1 MLGLC
6 ASSMGLMPT
15 QRLPVAGSHAVARS
29 PGPCM
34 AGAAALAKNERLIEE
49 YRSSMEDAALMF
61 CVRSEGIP
69 VNEMS
74 ALRQSFPEDIKIK
87 VCKNNLLQLAS
98 EKESVSERFGAIAG
112 DEKEINR
119 LSNMWFF
126 VPEDQMRASV
136 DAWEKHCKEFD
147 NENRNSDIVGGVFGN
162 EVMDAKGVKAVS
174 KLPTKQELMAQ
185 TATDIKLVTTK
196 LARVIKQA
204 GAAER
209 IAKGLKEA
217 QGQKL
222 SRAVNAMKDKL
233 GD

>member
-112 DEKEINR
+112 ARTGGKHVSGRVAGGTCGSAGFGGALARGCGRERSPEQRSPRTVSLAPVSRRALPFAAGDEKEINR

-136 DAWEKHCKEFD
+136 RPHASPLPRSLAPPGSAAIASRFRW
-147 NENRNSDIVGGVFGN
+147 SGGG
-162 EVMDAKGVKAVS
+162 GRG
-174 KLPTKQELMAQ
+174 L
-185 TATDIKLVTTK
+185 
-196 LARVIKQA
+196 R
-204 GAAER
+204 AA
-209 IAKGLKEA
+209 A
-217 QGQKL
+217 
-222 SRAVNAMKDKL
+222 S
-233 GD
+233 

>member
-1 MLGLC
+1 
-6 ASSMGLMPT
+6 
-15 QRLPVAGSHAVARS
+15 
-29 PGPCM
+29 
-34 AGAAALAKNERLIEE
+34 
-49 YRSSMEDAALMF
+49 MEDAALMF

-98 EKESVSERFGAIAG
+98 EKEGVSERFGAIAG

-119 LSNMWFF
+119 MSNMWFF

-147 NENRNSDIVGGVFGN
+147 NEL
-162 EVMDAKGVKAVS
+162 MDAKGVKAVS

-185 TATDIKLVTTK
+185 TATDIKLV
-196 LARVIKQA
+196 
-204 GAAER
+204 
-209 IAKGLKEA
+209 
-217 QGQKL
+217 
-222 SRAVNAMKDKL
+222 
-233 GD
+233 

>member
-1 MLGLC
+1 M
-6 ASSMGLMPT
+6 
-15 QRLPVAGSHAVARS
+15 
-29 PGPCM
+29 
-34 AGAAALAKNERLIEE
+34 
-49 YRSSMEDAALMF
+49 
-61 CVRSEGIP
+61 
-69 VNEMS
+69 
-74 ALRQSFPEDIKIK
+74 
-87 VCKNNLLQLAS
+87 
-98 EKESVSERFGAIAG
+98 
-112 DEKEINR
+112 
-119 LSNMWFF
+119 
-126 VPEDQMRASV
+126 
-136 DAWEKHCKEFD
+136 
-147 NENRNSDIVGGVFGN
+147 GGVFGN